1 MRLLRRGERPA
12 RGWKRGM
19 GPPRRVMQ
27 GLVCGVSEE
36 GFQSLLEDVAAAGV
50 HHEVVATVAP

>member
-1 MRLLRRGERPA
+1 MGSLKRGSGVPV
-12 RGWKRGM
+12 WKRGM